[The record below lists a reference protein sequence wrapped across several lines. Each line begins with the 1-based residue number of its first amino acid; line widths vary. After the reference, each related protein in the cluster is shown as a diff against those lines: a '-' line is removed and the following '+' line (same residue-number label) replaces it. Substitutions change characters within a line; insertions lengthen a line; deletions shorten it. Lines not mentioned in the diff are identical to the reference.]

1 VSQSAPLSKGMEMGS
16 EREQTKPSDLLD
28 AIGELAMAIKPH
40 FLDNN
45 QREKIAKALHVL
57 VDHIIAA
64 KRRPPTH
71 RKD

>member
-1 VSQSAPLSKGMEMGS
+1 MGS
-16 EREQTKPSDLLD
+16 EREQTKPIELLD

-64 KRRPPTH
+64 SGDHLPTE
-71 RKD
+71 RTDK